1 MKKFNKNRVIA
12 LLLAGGITLVGSP
25 KNVKAEG
32 LNEALTPE
40 EIVALCEASVQ
51 KNLSYEEFC
60 ILAYNTQAY
69 LKSFGLDVSIEEMYD
84 VLYVAN
90 YAFLSEDVKVKLIS
104 NGFVEKDYN
113 VVLNNALSIC
123 SIISTYNGNVY
134 TEALNN
140 KTNVNRDSIIKVS
153 ELSISNRDK
162 YIADI
167 FDTRLAD
174 FIDNGK
180 ISCDIYTDLFN
191 GYVKIPTSTNY
202 KMEQASIG
210 FEKIVNLTSGANFY
224 SQISDM
230 HDVGNSIVASEQDL
244 RILSEH
250 IHELGN
256 VEVALKADLADKQ
269 SVEVISKDVVA
280 PVSTNSQTI
289 KRGFAS
295 IKDAK
300 MDLSYEEFCVLA
312 YNASEY
318 LKSFGLDVNINE
330 LYAPIYVQNI
340 SYISEETKNNLIAN
354 GLISDDI
361 DTTLNYDFSIL
372 SLIATYNDNLY
383 IKGLAENRA
392 IDYSEVI
399 YVSKLFVNENDRQIA
414 NLFDESLTDY
424 INSGKKDTNLYT
436 ALFANYKK
444 QIVDDVQYYGLDQA
458 SVGALTGI
466 NLTSGGN
473 FFAHIG
479 SMHPVD
485 GKAIATDEQLV
496 YLSEDIHDINEI
508 CIALGQQCQKIK

>member
-1 MKKFNKNRVIA
+1 
-12 LLLAGGITLVGSP
+12 
-25 KNVKAEG
+25 
-32 LNEALTPE
+32 
-40 EIVALCEASVQ
+40 
-51 KNLSYEEFC
+51 
-60 ILAYNTQAY
+60 
-69 LKSFGLDVSIEEMYD
+69 
-84 VLYVAN
+84 
-90 YAFLSEDVKVKLIS
+90 
-104 NGFVEKDYN
+104 
-113 VVLNNALSIC
+113 
-123 SIISTYNGNVY
+123 
-134 TEALNN
+134 
-140 KTNVNRDSIIKVS
+140 
-153 ELSISNRDK
+153 
-162 YIADI
+162 
-167 FDTRLAD
+167 
-174 FIDNGK
+174 
-180 ISCDIYTDLFN
+180 
-191 GYVKIPTSTNY
+191 
-202 KMEQASIG
+202 MEQASIG

-256 VEVALKADLADKQ
+256 VEIALKADLADKQ
-269 SVEVISKDVVA
+269 SVEVVFKDVVVPA
-280 PVSTNSQTI
+280 STNSQTI

-354 GLISDDI
+354 GLISEDI

-399 YVSKLFVNENDRQIA
+399 NVSKLFVNENDRQIA